1 MDKDINYNA
10 DITQAKY
17 NGNKLMVGDN
27 LDIKVTGYDEIAI
40 KPFNLNTISQINGN
54 GNGTSSSGDLSYTI
68 DKEGEI
74 NFPTLGKIKAEGFTV
89 DELKTD
95 LENRLK
101 KYLLEPIVVINQNN
115 LKLLFWENLVI
126 KDK

>member
-1 MDKDINYNA
+1 M
-10 DITQAKY
+10 
-17 NGNKLMVGDN
+17 GMV
-27 LDIKVTGYDEIAI
+27 
-40 KPFNLNTISQINGN
+40 
-54 GNGTSSSGDLSYTI
+54 GTSSSGDLSYTI

-101 KYLLEPIVVINQNN
+101 KYLLEPIVVIRQNN
-115 LKLLFWENLVI
+115 LKLTFLGEFSKKGQISYSNEKLNILQAVALGGGTNENADL
-126 KDK
+126 KT